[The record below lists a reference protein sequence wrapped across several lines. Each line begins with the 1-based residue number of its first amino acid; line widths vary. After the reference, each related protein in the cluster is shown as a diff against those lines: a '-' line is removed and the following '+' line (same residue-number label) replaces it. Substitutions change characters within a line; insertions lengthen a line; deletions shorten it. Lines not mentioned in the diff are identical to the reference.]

1 MKMHNITGFI
11 KWHIRKFKL
20 GVGHVFIISMV
31 YLWINIIFVDVKSPW
46 YFINLLIGLV
56 PLVIVWFYVWLWY
69 PIRESYKNY
78 QKEKRDLLNTI
89 DTGEKYK

>member
-1 MKMHNITGFI
+1 MKMYNIKGFI

-20 GVGHVFIISMV
+20 GIGHVFMFSMIF
-31 YLWINIIFVDVKSPW
+31 LWLNILFVNVNSPW
-46 YFINLLIGLV
+46 YLINLAIGIT
-56 PLVIVWFYVWLWY
+56 PLAILWVYIWIWY
-69 PIRESYKNY
+69 PIRESYRNY